1 MSPEHTPLKDQQ
13 RKNRRLLLTVA
24 AIFIVPLVFAKLV
37 LGLGWYT
44 PGVSNKGN
52 LLEPPIEISS
62 TENALLPP
70 QWRIATVV
78 PETCAEACE
87 HALYVLS
94 QSFHAMGRMQNR
106 VAPVGIQAEERLSQP
121 ALPADSTLT
130 FITLPEAVESLQDI
144 PANSLLIIDP
154 LGNVVMWYEGS
165 EDRQEMIMQ
174 ARDLLSDLKKMLK
187 MSRVG

>member
-1 MSPEHTPLKDQQ
+1 MSPEQNTSKEQL

-24 AIFIVPLVFAKLV
+24 AIFIVPLVLAKLV
-37 LGLGWYT
+37 LGLGLYT
-44 PGVSNKGN
+44 PGASNKGN
-52 LLEPPIEISS
+52 LLDPPIEISS
-62 TENALLPP
+62 SENALLPD
-70 QWRIATVV
+70 QWRIATVL

-106 VAPVGIQAEERLSQP
+106 VAPVGIQAEDRLSQP

-130 FITLPEAVESLQDI
+130 FVTLPKASSLLEEI

-154 LGNVVMWYEGS
+154 LGNVVMWYAGS
-165 EDRQEMIMQ
+165 SDRQEMIMQ